1 MKSMDFMLTQV
12 FPVGMTA
19 VAHTW
24 RPSPSPV
31 LLDRPLPV
39 QAQQALLLCGSPAL
53 ALLPFQVMDIP
64 GA

>member
-1 MKSMDFMLTQV
+1 MKSMDFMPTQV

-24 RPSPSPV
+24 GPSPSPV
-31 LLDRPLPV
+31 LLARSLPV
-39 QAQQALLLCGSPAL
+39 RAQQALLLCGSPAL
-53 ALLPFQVMDIP
+53 AVLPFQVTDIP